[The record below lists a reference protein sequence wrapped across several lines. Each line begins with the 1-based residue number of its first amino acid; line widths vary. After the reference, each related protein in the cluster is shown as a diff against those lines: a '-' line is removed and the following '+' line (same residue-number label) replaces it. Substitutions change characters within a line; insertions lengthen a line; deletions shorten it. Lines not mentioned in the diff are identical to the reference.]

1 MKKYEVLQAIEQAG
15 IVAVVRGDSAEEAE
29 RISRACVKGGVNI
42 IELTYTTPNASNVI
56 ESLSE
61 VENCLVGAG
70 TVLDATTARLAIL
83 AGAMFI
89 VSPAFDEETAKL
101 CNLYKIPYMPG
112 CMTITEITH
121 ALQAGVDVIKLFP
134 GRMAA
139 PAIVKD
145 IKAPLPHVD
154 IMPTGGVSLENV
166 QDWIQAGVCAV
177 GVGGQLTKG
186 SSNDI
191 IETAQQF
198 INKIKEIRS

>member
-15 IVAVVRGDSAEEAE
+15 IVAVIRGQSAEEAI
-29 RISRACVKGGVNI
+29 RISKACVDGGVNI
-42 IELTYTTPNASNVI
+42 IELTYTTPNASSVI
-56 ESLSE
+56 ELLSE
-61 VENCLVGAG
+61 EKNCIIGAG

-83 AGAMFI
+83 AGATFI
-89 VSPAFDEETAKL
+89 VSPAFDLETAKL

-112 CMTITEITH
+112 CMTITEITT
-121 ALQAGVDVIKLFP
+121 ALEAGVDVIKLFP

-145 IKAPLPHVD
+145 IKAPLPQVD
-154 IMPTGGVSLENV
+154 IMPTGGVSLDNV

-186 SSNDI
+186 SSEEI
-191 IETAQQF
+191 TQIAKQF
-198 INKIKEIRS
+198 VKKIKEARS